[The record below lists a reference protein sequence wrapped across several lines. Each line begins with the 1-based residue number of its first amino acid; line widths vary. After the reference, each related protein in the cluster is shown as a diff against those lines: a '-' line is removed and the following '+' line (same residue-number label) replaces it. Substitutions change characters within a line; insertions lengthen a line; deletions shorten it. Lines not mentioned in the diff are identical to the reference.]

1 MKLSVRLDED
11 PDEDIII
18 EGDDSI
24 ETARLLR
31 SSSLILFRD
40 LLAIFVL
47 YSGIIDLFL
56 SLSDGFT

>member
-11 PDEDIII
+11 PDEDIMI